1 MPKQTKYTGMKVLEI
16 DIETAPHRVYAWGL
30 FKENI
35 YIDRVISPGY
45 TLCFAAKWQ
54 HERPVIFKSLHS
66 DTKKDMLN
74 TAWDLLNEADV
85 VVHYNGKRF
94 DIPTLNKEFVL
105 NGMVPPTNYKQI
117 DLYQV
122 VRSNFRFASN
132 KLDFVSEQL
141 GLGTKVA
148 HKGMELWR
156 DCMDALNYS
165 KKEKVPA
172 RLQKS
177 WRTMKT
183 YNIQDVK
190 LLSSLYNV
198 LQPWIK
204 SHPNRALYMDDP
216 STPTCPNCGGTK
228 VVKKGVERPSKINA
242 YQRYKC
248 NTCGANSRSRLPLT
262 ENVKPSI
269 V

>member
-1 MPKQTKYTGMKVLEI
+1 MPKANKQVGMKVLEL
-16 DIETAPHRVYAWGL
+16 DIETAPHRVFAWGL
-30 FKENI
+30 FKQNI
-35 YIDRVISPGY
+35 YIDSVVAPGY

-54 HERPVIFKSLHS
+54 HSKRIIFKSLYAN
-66 DTKKDMLN
+66 TKKAMLN
-74 TAWDLLNEADV
+74 EAWDLLDEADV

-117 DLYQV
+117 DLYHV

-141 GLGTKVA
+141 GLGKKLA
-148 HKGMELWR
+148 HKGMTLWR
-156 DCMDALNYS
+156 DCMDALNYK
-165 KKEKVPA
+165 KKEHVPVKMK
-172 RLQKS
+172 QS
-177 WRTMKT
+177 WKTMET

-190 LLSSLYNV
+190 LLGSLYDV

-204 SHPNRALYMDDP
+204 SHPNRALYLGDA
-216 STPTCPNCGGTK
+216 STPTCPNCGGHK
-228 VVKKGVERPSKINA
+228 LVKKGVERPAKINA

-248 NTCGANSRSRLPLT
+248 KTCGSNSRSRLPLT
-262 ENVKPSI
+262 DQVKPT
-269 V
+269 VV